1 MFMSMICKLERV
13 VEEIREAVKEVRE
26 HHGKRHR
33 QYMSKGTGTALKLHF
48 TTSRPPSR
56 VPSRIFI
63 LDKGC
68 PVYVGN
74 DDSDSRFRLKLD
86 NPHQE

>member
-33 QYMSKGTGTALKLHF
+33 QYMTLRKTGTNF
-48 TTSRPPSR
+48 
-56 VPSRIFI
+56 
-63 LDKGC
+63 
-68 PVYVGN
+68 
-74 DDSDSRFRLKLD
+74 
-86 NPHQE
+86 Q

>member
-33 QYMSKGTGTALKLHF
+33 QYMGLSLSAK
-48 TTSRPPSR
+48 
-56 VPSRIFI
+56 IF
-63 LDKGC
+63 
-68 PVYVGN
+68 VVV
-74 DDSDSRFRLKLD
+74 
-86 NPHQE
+86 HQKYIGKA

>member
-33 QYMSKGTGTALKLHF
+33 QYMKTQSYTEEAKLNVSLSIH
-48 TTSRPPSR
+48 TRWR
-56 VPSRIFI
+56 
-63 LDKGC
+63 
-68 PVYVGN
+68 
-74 DDSDSRFRLKLD
+74 
-86 NPHQE
+86 

>member
-33 QYMSKGTGTALKLHF
+33 QYMLVSNDAHDANVNNVNEKKNKTKLM
-48 TTSRPPSR
+48 RM
-56 VPSRIFI
+56 
-63 LDKGC
+63 C
-68 PVYVGN
+68 P
-74 DDSDSRFRLKLD
+74 
-86 NPHQE
+86 